1 MSKSVLKKQST
12 PELKS
17 PKKIPAGRKNQPV
30 AGQTFFDTAERFTER
45 YLTKIFWFTFGIVFL
60 LSILLFDIRVSL
72 TGDDTAYIIRAYDLL
87 HQFTFPGFQGPLYPI
102 VLSPLVAA
110 FGIHLVPL
118 KAFSMICMLG
128 FFYFTF
134 KAFKGRIPSLLL
146 VVMLLLCS
154 VNSFI
159 LYYSSQTDVEA
170 FFMFVQAL
178 MIFFFFK
185 FFLNNEQAA
194 DLKTGIRRHLL
205 TAFLLLLLALT
216 RSVGFIAAGV
226 IAGYF
231 ILNKEWKNAWMIL
244 VSFGILFG
252 IYTLV
257 KWSLWGDAG
266 LQFAGQGSSLTNK
279 NFYNAAE
286 GKEDLP
292 GYISRLITNSH
303 FYLSRHFYAIA
314 GLRPAG
320 KPLEAIPP
328 LTFFT
333 YLLYF
338 AGLFLS
344 LKKNRYLF
352 FTGLYTGGFLLVTF
366 VILQVSWDQH
376 RLIIP
381 AFPYALLFLFSA
393 LYFLFSMRKTKGLQ
407 FLLPLAALTVFA
419 GTLGTTS
426 KDVKAAR
433 KINGIYYGLTPDWI
447 NYLKMS
453 EWASENI
460 PPEFNIGCR
469 KPTISF
475 IYGKGRKFYGI
486 DRVFSHP
493 VEPLFEE
500 WEKNQIPYLAILME
514 DLQKLQPD
522 AAAVT
527 LLKQGLAAHLIYGK
541 NMFYLV
547 QISDSLRNG
556 LTSKLNDA
564 GVPFYTHP
572 DTLAAHFKQST
583 ENPYMISPDS
593 LLNRLAGA
601 NVRYVI
607 TASLRAY
614 SDQKTEY
621 TVNTV
626 ERYLFHIQDKYPGLF
641 TKESQ
646 MGGDNDEPASL
657 IKINYERYG
666 IEFPRKK

>member
-1 MSKSVLKKQST
+1 MSKSGLKKNSA

-17 PKKIPAGRKNQPV
+17 PKKNPAGKKK
-30 AGQTFFDTAERFTER
+30 QTAADQSLFDVAERFTER
-45 YLTKIFWFTFGIVFL
+45 HLTKIFWFTFGTVFL
-60 LSILLFDIRVSL
+60 LSLVLYDIRVSL
-72 TGDDTAYIIRAYDLL
+72 TGDDTAYIIRAYDLI

-110 FGIHLVPL
+110 FGISLLPL
-118 KAFSMICMLG
+118 KAFSLICMLG

-146 VVMLLLCS
+146 AMMLLLCS
-154 VNSFI
+154 VNSVI

-178 MIFFFFK
+178 MIYFFFK
-185 FFLNNEQAA
+185 FFLNNEQEA
-194 DLKTGIRRHLL
+194 DLKTDISRHLL
-205 TAFLLLLLALT
+205 TALLLLLLALT
-216 RSVGFIAAGV
+216 RSVGFIAAGI

-231 ILNKEWKNAWMIL
+231 ILKREWKNAWMIL

-257 KWSLWGDAG
+257 KWSIWGDSG

-286 GKEDLP
+286 GKEDLS
-292 GYISRLITNSH
+292 GYFSRLITNSH
-303 FYLSRHFYAIA
+303 LYLSRHFYAIA
-314 GLRPAG
+314 GLRPSG

-328 LTFFT
+328 LTLFT
-333 YLLYF
+333 FLLYF

-344 LKKNRYLF
+344 YKRNRYLF
-352 FTGLYTGGFLLVTF
+352 FTGLYTGGFLLLTF

-381 AFPYALLFLFSA
+381 VFPYALLFLFSA
-393 LYFLFSMRKTKGLQ
+393 FYFLFSMRKTRGLQ
-407 FLLPLAALTVFA
+407 FLLPLAGLAVLG

-426 KDVKAAR
+426 TDVKAAR

-453 EWASENI
+453 EWAAEHV
-460 PPEFNIGCR
+460 PPENNIGCR

-500 WEKNQIPYLAILME
+500 WGKNQTPFLAIPM
-514 DLQKLQPD
+514 DNLQKLQSD
-522 AAAVT
+522 AGTVT
-527 LLKQGLAAHLIYGK
+527 LLKQRLAAHLIYGK

-547 QISDSLRNG
+547 QISNSLRNN
-556 LTSKLNDA
+556 LTGRLSNA
-564 GVPFYTHP
+564 GVAFYTHP

-583 ENPYMISPDS
+583 ENPYLIYPDS

-614 SDQKTEY
+614 ADQKTEY

-657 IKINYERYG
+657 VKINYESYG
-666 IEFPRKK
+666 IEFPVRK